1 LVGIGRLRLSTAL
14 GINRGFPVDQEK
26 SDALKR
32 ELESQP
38 EPQMVPIDRFFDGND
53 DEGSIGCNLVPHPG
67 IGLFRETL
75 LGLLQRPDVAAV
87 YALITELDPSDD
99 AWPFSD
105 TVVVTGTLTSEALK
119 AAIAALQ
126 PDEVGP
132 ADPDALGTSLSHAD
146 RSSALVAWWD

>member
-1 LVGIGRLRLSTAL
+1 M
-14 GINRGFPVDQEK
+14 DQEK
-26 SDALKR
+26 SDALKK

-38 EPQMVPIDRFFDGND
+38 EPQLVPIDRFFDGND

-75 LGLLQRPDVAAV
+75 LSLLQRPDVTAV
-87 YALITELDPSDD
+87 HALITELDPGDD

-105 TVVVTGTLTSEALK
+105 TVVVTGAITPEALQT
-119 AAIAALQ
+119 AIVDLQ

-132 ADPDALGTSLSHAD
+132 ADPDALGTSLSQSD

>member
-1 LVGIGRLRLSTAL
+1 V
-14 GINRGFPVDQEK
+14 NQEK

-38 EPQMVPIDRFFDGND
+38 EPQLVPIDRFFDGND

-67 IGLFRETL
+67 MGLFRETL
-75 LGLLQRPDVAAV
+75 LGLLQRPDVTAV
-87 YALITELDPSDD
+87 HALITELDPGDD

-105 TVVVTGTLTSEALK
+105 TVVVTGAITPESLQ
-119 AAIAALQ
+119 AAIADLQ

-132 ADPDALGTSLSHAD
+132 ADPDALDSSLSQSD

>member
-1 LVGIGRLRLSTAL
+1 M
-14 GINRGFPVDQEK
+14 NRAK

-32 ELESQP
+32 ELEGQSA
-38 EPQMVPIDRFFDGND
+38 PQRVPVDRFFDGND

-67 IGLFRETL
+67 MALFREIL

-87 YALITELDPSDD
+87 HALIAELDPGDD

-105 TVVVTGTLTSEALK
+105 TVVVTGSITPEALQE
-119 AAIAALQ
+119 ALADLH

-132 ADPDALGTSLSHAD
+132 ADPDATGASLPQSD
-146 RSSALVAWWD
+146 RHSALVAWWD